1 MTDFDAYLADRER
14 VKRCGTQ
21 AQWYEPQLTTCLIH
35 AREPLNTD
43 LVRYLWPELEAV
55 K

>member
-1 MTDFDAYLADRER
+1 MNEFEDFLADRER

-21 AQWYEPQLTTCLIH
+21 TTWGDETNPYVIPK
-35 AREPLNTD
+35 REPVNLE
-43 LVRYLWPELEAV
+43 LVRYLWPELETT